1 MVKPLIV
8 ARKDSGSQMVDSIP
22 LIRVTQSTSGM
33 RTPAT
38 ATVGTT
44 TKVMWMRMS
53 TSSTQV
59 NKKTTAAVVDSI
71 EARMVC
77 KNDDGFQE
85 IEYVEKMIQNYPR
98 SKNY

>member
-1 MVKPLIV
+1 MVNSILLIH
-8 ARKDSGSQMVDSIP
+8 M
-22 LIRVTQSTSGM
+22 TQSTSGM
-33 RTPAT
+33 PAT

-59 NKKTTAAVVDSI
+59 KKKTTTAAVDNI

-77 KNDDGFQE
+77 RNDDGFQE

>member
-1 MVKPLIV
+1 M
-8 ARKDSGSQMVDSIP
+8 ARKDSGSQMVNSIP
-22 LIRVTQSTSGM
+22 LIRMTQSTSGM

-53 TSSTQV
+53 TSSIQV
-59 NKKTTAAVVDSI
+59 NKKTTTAVVDSI